1 MTQTTSLETKFLS
14 GGYSIQRNEMI
25 TIPQIQHRQRFQF
38 MNKFNQT
45 FARFNKPAQGL
56 GEGAQRQIDRIPA
69 YEISSE
75 KREIVNGVISSV
87 KKPLTY
93 KYAVGDVK
101 AIIGSIELSTTGEIL
116 SIGLANGGI
125 GYAPSTEFAV
135 CIRGGETSTSV
146 PVPATIKCK
155 SNGDGAI
162 TVFEIVNGGSNYNLA
177 GAVSDGYPPLTMQ
190 IDESPMI
197 GQFCV
202 TRFNGEE
209 HSTGVGAITS
219 FVLPSTGLS
228 GHRPGIWFV
237 QHEPTKGFTLTT
249 TSTAG
254 KLDLLEFQVY
264 VTEEGTINKL
274 NLTKYSE
281 DFVVGDTVTIPQSCL
296 GGIKVDQADVN
307 DVVLTIGSVTDQDQ
321 VDRDF
326 GTAIWQSETF
336 SPGTDVVMVYTIDT
350 NIDIE
355 TTDGFMRTLARD
367 LCLHPYAN
375 YYSSSWSTVEQRTAT
390 LTFTGS
396 LVNAVSHVDIIA
408 TLTDQETG
416 DVLTAAQ
423 GFQESDIGKR
433 IIEPYGSGTVV
444 ITGIGGVAPN
454 ESVVSGAAVC
464 SIATLSGASKRSN
477 EDVNTWEVPSKL
489 TYKRDRWRLSINRLK
504 NADHTGGFESQPYNL
519 IYPRIA
525 AGAGDHI
532 TIRDNGQQNH
542 RDVMTAIRRIGDL
555 FVVESEKATD
565 LLSSKNDIN
574 QATSSVPTTVHLTQ
588 PVRDQRKP
596 QKWRM
601 RFYYDKRDEYL
612 YINVATPLQ
621 ILDNG
626 NLTSGQG
633 RDGIKGSVFRQ
644 PGELSE
650 IYYNFKND
658 QNKAKSGFFR
668 RQGKTDS
675 GIDASYPMAYRL
687 TCTDHGTGFF
697 LYDQASVDQDDDY
710 AWFVV
715 QRHVN
720 NVSGAIESEDGK
732 SPVHCLY
739 SPSKRPEETSDFNM
753 GYYAEVSSQM
763 DPATGITTMTSK
775 NLGELEIFDINGRKL
790 KPGIPLQQTIITSGL
805 PVMARHSA
813 YSNGNLFATAPAD
826 GSGIPLLDHAGLGTD
841 LTSGFTNA
849 NDFMQF
855 PELNDTN
862 YNSLTLTNGD
872 GTPVID
878 EVTTPDFIAAYYGY
892 NLAFGQNVGS
902 TFVPVGDFISDAQ
915 QATRY
920 SDSAIGTSSAGVF
933 TKAYGAAL
941 EPEIEHFGLKNY
953 VSARNQMQGPTK
965 LGLKLHK
972 VRHRTAEGFDTIL
985 DVDDIAIINRAEIVA
1000 RTDANG
1006 APREYPISS
1015 AVAVFKPT
1023 SAAAQKLVRERR
1035 VKVIYYEHITFESD
1049 GTPEGT
1055 SLIAPTVPPTTEMAA
1070 ADFPLYTNATFNI
1083 AQSIEAITN
1092 VGPDTAPISTTG
1104 LIINANAEIVPI
1116 SGFTIKG
1123 GRTSGFHAH
1132 LNMKETTLSDTVTSG
1147 VGSFSTRPGDQY
1159 STGIQIPMEVGDLV
1173 TLKKWNDDT
1182 ASALTT
1188 FVAGGGDSNGAL
1200 QKPGAKI
1207 TGIIDTFPEGD
1218 MFIYEYAWEGAGHE
1232 YEYTNYYGRSGIGS
1246 NPLFEVNR
1254 LKVFV
1259 DGQEADAAVLGQ
1271 NYIINQEGQIEFG
1284 DTTSSLEYFGTEKPI
1299 FAYNMLNDKLK
1310 FALPIEDG
1318 TVVKLSYE
1326 NYSDVEERD
1335 TGKSTYLIKIPED
1348 RDMPNIWNDIHK
1360 VSKGIYRFVVR
1371 ESDVLKPW
1379 DYHVSAVIPQVDSP
1393 PCINPVEQL
1402 SITQDK
1408 TVIFNFPTPLAS
1420 QRFIYSDAEADIIC
1434 IAGADSSTQGGI
1446 IKTSDAKFD
1455 LDAYQ
1460 HSGYRNNHDDPNIS
1474 LSDTQHG
1481 RAAGLATDVGISTS
1495 SNGDVLNFR
1504 REYSWHSV
1512 YQGTIDSGT
1521 GLRTGATTSPTV
1533 VAFDTPDNSTHR
1545 TYLGMMSTKPFG
1557 NGMRI
1562 FIHCR
1567 GGSIRPDYTDYTP
1580 RDQVDAANNTFV

>member
-38 MNKFNQT
+38 MNEFNQT

-56 GEGAQRQIDRIPA
+56 GQGAQRQIDRIPA

-93 KYAVGDVK
+93 KYAVGDIK
-101 AIIGSIELSTTGEIL
+101 AQIGSIELSSTGEIL
-116 SIGLANGGI
+116 SIGLANGGS

-135 CIRGGETSTSV
+135 CIRGGQTGEKT
-146 PVPATIKCK
+146 PVPASIKCK

-162 TVFEIVNGGSNYNLA
+162 TVFEIVNGGSNYTLA
-177 GAVSDGYPPLTMQ
+177 GDSGNNYPPLTMQ
-190 IDESPMI
+190 IDESPML

-209 HSTGVGAITS
+209 QSTGVGAITS
-219 FVLPSTGLS
+219 LVLPATGLS

-237 QHEPTKGFTLTT
+237 QHRPAKGFSLTT

-254 KLDLLEFQVY
+254 KLNLLEFQVY
-264 VTEEGTINKL
+264 VNDEGIINKL

-296 GGIKVDQADVN
+296 GGIKDDQADVN
-307 DVVLTIGSVTDQDQ
+307 DVVFTVGTVTDQEQ

-336 SPGTDVVMVYTIDT
+336 SAGVDVVMIYTIDT

-355 TTDGFMRTLARD
+355 TTDGFMRTLATD

-375 YYSSSWSTVEQRTAT
+375 YYSSAWSTVEQRTAT

-396 LVNAVSHVDIIA
+396 LVNAASHVDIIA

-454 ESVVSGAAVC
+454 ESVVAGAAVC
-464 SIATLSGASKRSN
+464 SIATLSGALKRSN
-477 EDVNTWEVPSKL
+477 EDVNTWEQSSRL
-489 TYKRDRWRLSINRLK
+489 IYKRDRWRLSIDRLK
-504 NADHTGGFESQPYNL
+504 KADHTGGFESQPYNL
-519 IYPRIA
+519 IYPRITD
-525 AGAGDHI
+525 GAGDHI

-650 IYYNFKND
+650 IYYNFKSD

-763 DPATGITTMTSK
+763 DPATGVTTMTSK

-790 KPGIPLQQTIITSGL
+790 KPGIPLQQTIVTSGM

-813 YSNGNLFATAPAD
+813 YSNGNLYATSPAT
-826 GSGIPLLDHAGLGTD
+826 GGIPLLDHAGLGTD
-841 LTSGFTNA
+841 LTSGYTNV

-855 PELNDTN
+855 PALIDAN
-862 YNSLTLTNGD
+862 YASLTLTNLN
-872 GTPVID
+872 GTAVIA
-878 EVTTPDFIAAYYGY
+878 EVGATPGPASPAYYGY

-902 TFVPVGDFISDAQ
+902 TFVPVGDFISDQLA
-915 QATRY
+915 ATRY
-920 SDSAIGTSSAGVF
+920 SDTTPGLSSSAGTF

-941 EPEIEHFGLKNY
+941 DPVIEHFGLKNY

-1006 APREYPISS
+1006 DPREYPISS

-1023 SAAAQKLVRERR
+1023 SSAAQKLVRERR
-1035 VKVIYYEHITFESD
+1035 VKVIYFEHITFESD
-1049 GTPEGT
+1049 GTADNT
-1055 SLIAPTVPPTTEMAA
+1055 NLIAPNVPVE
-1070 ADFPLYTNATFNI
+1070 ADMTADEQAHYKNATWDFS
-1083 AQSIEAITN
+1083 QSVEAITEL
-1092 VGPDTAPISTTG
+1092 GTEAAPIAND

-1116 SGFTIKG
+1116 SGFPIKG
-1123 GRTSGFHAH
+1123 GRTAGFHAH
-1132 LNMKETTLSDTVTSG
+1132 LNMKTTTLSPTQKTG

-1159 STGIQIPMEVGDLV
+1159 SSGIQIPMEVGDLI

-1182 ASALTT
+1182 GNL
-1188 FVAGGGDSNGAL
+1188 VATNTLAPA
-1200 QKPGAKI
+1200 QKPGAKV
-1207 TGIIDTFPEGD
+1207 TGVIDTFPEGD

-1360 VSKGIYRFVVR
+1360 VSKGIYRFIVR

-1481 RAAGLATDVGISTS
+1481 RAGGLATDVGVSTS

-1512 YQGTIDSGT
+1512 YQGTIDAGT

-1533 VAFDTPDNSTHR
+1533 VAFDTPDNATHR
-1545 TYLGMMSTKPFG
+1545 TYLGMMSTKPYG

-1580 RDQVDAANNTFV
+1580 RDQVDSANNTFV